1 MYVDFHDLSPVKA
14 AGPGPSK
21 FMTQHRKRGTSF
33 CLFTLVLS
41 LFPPL
46 LVLPHSFLMVKDS
59 DQQALQTI
67 RPRVFSAFLA
77 IRMWSGSRER
87 LGTLLVPGGSFC
99 LLFMFLVVR
108 F

>member
-21 FMTQHRKRGTSF
+21 IVTQHRKPGTSF

-67 RPRVFSAFLA
+67 GQHRHRRVFL
-77 IRMWSGSRER
+77 RRHQKVER
-87 LGTLLVPGGSFC
+87 VP
-99 LLFMFLVVR
+99 
-108 F
+108 